1 MKSLYL
7 SMLALFLSVLAFT
20 QTDTATLKKLNSD
33 WLNAYPKKD
42 TATLSKILADDF
54 ILINPGGIKQTKK
67 DNLEN
72 MLNQHIE
79 TTSVSIEN
87 VEIRIINP
95 TTGLLTAWTSFTF
108 KADGKEMKGKNC
120 YQDVYVKR
128 NGKWVAI
135 AAHVTSL
142 GTQ

>member
-7 SMLALFLSVLAFT
+7 SMLALFLSMLAFT

-108 KADGKEMKGKNC
+108 K
-120 YQDVYVKR
+120 
-128 NGKWVAI
+128 
-135 AAHVTSL
+135 
-142 GTQ
+142 